1 SLRLYHHA
9 VIEARALLASVQS
22 HPDVERAEI
31 AGDIRRRMEI
41 AGRIDIVAGCRRDP
55 IAVAPA
61 FTRVAAVQSATGEG
75 ASVDIQFVDGA
86 HLRLH
91 CVATEQFGLAL
102 WWATGNDV
110 HVAEVAR
117 QLAVKGV
124 SLEGAGL
131 RDKRGAA
138 IVVKDERAVYA
149 SAGLSFVEPELREG
163 MG

>member
-1 SLRLYHHA
+1 M
-9 VIEARALLASVQS
+9 IEARALLASVAN

-31 AGDIRRRMEI
+31 AGDLRRRMEI
-41 AGRIDIVAGCRRDP
+41 AGRIDIVAGCRLDP
-55 IAVAPA
+55 IAVAQS
-61 FTRVAAVQSATGEG
+61 FTRVAAVQSATGDG

-117 QLAVKGV
+117 QLAANGV

-131 RDKRGAA
+131 R
-138 IVVKDERAVYA
+138 VE
-149 SAGLSFVEPELREG
+149 AGLASCE
-163 MG
+163 